1 MTAADTSDPFDL
13 VVIGGG
19 VMGLFTAYHASGA
32 GRRVTVLERGTIG
45 DPMTASF
52 GRTRSYRRD
61 YLDADYVKLADEA
74 MTLWTEFE
82 QATGTAVLVRCGC
95 MNVATEAVTPELD
108 KTYAALSTAVMVD
121 LDLAPE
127 IVDPAAITGRF
138 PYLVADLAHLDPEA
152 GLVDLRT
159 VTATLTRILAE
170 RGVPVLELV
179 EVTAVQEAGD
189 DVVVESSAGTFRAGS
204 VVITAGHGTNDVL
217 ALLPG
222 DTLHVPLSRD
232 RPSEAKYFDPPA
244 DQRHLFTSDVMPVIA
259 YLDTG
264 VYVHP
269 IVEGVVEHVKVG
281 YYNPPDI
288 PRDRTGVN
296 DIADFVAQC
305 MPGLASATFEDV
317 KDTDGCD
324 YDLVAD
330 DDFVMGA
337 VPGHP
342 RVFVGVGWRGTGY
355 KFSPWVGR
363 TMAELAS
370 HQETTDDISRFDPSR
385 FAR

>member
-1 MTAADTSDPFDL
+1 MAWLTALQQDLITAIADD
-13 VVIGGG
+13 
-19 VMGLFTAYHASGA
+19 
-32 GRRVTVLERGTIG
+32 
-45 DPMTASF
+45 
-52 GRTRSYRRD
+52 
-61 YLDADYVKLADEA
+61 
-74 MTLWTEFE
+74 
-82 QATGTAVLVRCGC
+82 
-95 MNVATEAVTPELD
+95 
-108 KTYAALSTAVMVD
+108 
-121 LDLAPE
+121 
-127 IVDPAAITGRF
+127 
-138 PYLVADLAHLDPEA
+138 
-152 GLVDLRT
+152 
-159 VTATLTRILAE
+159 
-170 RGVPVLELV
+170 
-179 EVTAVQEAGD
+179 GD
-189 DVVVESSAGTFRAGS
+189 DVVVTSSAGTFHAGS
-204 VVITAGHGTNDVL
+204 VVVTAGHGTNDVL

-222 DTLHVPLSRD
+222 DTLHVPMSRD

-269 IVEGVVEHVKVG
+269 IVEGVVDHVKVG

-305 MPGLASATFEDV
+305 MPGLADATFDDV
-317 KDTDGCD
+317 EDTDGCD

-330 DDFVMGA
+330 DDFVMGV

-363 TMAELAS
+363 TMAELAL
-370 HQETTDDISRFDPSR
+370 HDATTDDISRFTPSR
-385 FAR
+385 FSRQEATR